1 MLSKFDTR
9 PNSIWRSRFRSQN
22 DRRMYSKLTYSR
34 VIQTDRSIQQLAG
47 KHVLIPNIGSICQD
61 FASDRLQFTPL
72 GPSGTAGGEV
82 NISKH
87 LGLAI
92 DSAILLFYVHA
103 AVTSTH
109 YILMHKHKTGPQL
122 GNSARSLSHRPP
134 TTERE
139 KQTSNIFVVSV
150 ANCIS

>member
-9 PNSIWRSRFRSQN
+9 PNSIWRSRFRNQN

-34 VIQTDRSIQQLAG
+34 VILTDRSKQQQARNCVG
-47 KHVLIPNIGSICQD
+47 IPNIRFICQD
-61 FASDRLQFTPL
+61 FASNTTVSPVEQREALR
-72 GPSGTAGGEV
+72 GGEV

-109 YILMHKHKTGPQL
+109 YLLMDRHSASPQL
-122 GNSARSLSHRPP
+122 GNWARSLSCLP
-134 TTERE
+134 TPGCR
-139 KQTSNIFVVSV
+139 KSDNFK
-150 ANCIS
+150 AF

>member
-1 MLSKFDTR
+1 
-9 PNSIWRSRFRSQN
+9 
-22 DRRMYSKLTYSR
+22 MYSNLTYSR
-34 VIQTDRSIQQLAG
+34 VILTDRSKQQQARNCVG
-47 KHVLIPNIGSICQD
+47 IRNIRFICQD
-61 FASDRLQFTPL
+61 FASNTTVSPVEQREAFR
-72 GPSGTAGGEV
+72 GGEV

-109 YILMHKHKTGPQL
+109 YILMHRHKTGPQL